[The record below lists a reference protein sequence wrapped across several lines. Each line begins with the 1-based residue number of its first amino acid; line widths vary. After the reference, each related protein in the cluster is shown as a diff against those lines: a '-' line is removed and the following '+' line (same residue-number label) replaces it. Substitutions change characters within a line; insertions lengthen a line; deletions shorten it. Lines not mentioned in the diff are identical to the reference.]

1 MENTNSLLPVKSD
14 FVFKLIFGDQRN
26 VDILGDFLR
35 SVLDISEDE
44 YDRLTIIDPHV
55 KKESEN
61 DKYGILD
68 VKVHTKNG
76 TVLHVEIQVKPV
88 PDMKPRIVYSQAKM
102 ITEQISAGANW
113 SVINRTISI
122 IITDYTLVEENS
134 KYHNQFRYRSQDG
147 TELTRLSEI
156 NTLELNKLPQNA
168 DNSELWYWMKFIKS
182 DDKEVLDMIAE
193 RNPRMKK
200 AVGVLM
206 ELSADERTRML
217 YEERE
222 IARRDIASMME
233 GAKREGH
240 AEGHAKGHAE
250 GRAKGH
256 AEGHAKG
263 RAEGHAKALE
273 SLALALKLLKR
284 NRPIEEIVEDTG
296 LSRGEIEMLM
306 GR

>member
-1 MENTNSLLPVKSD
+1 
-14 FVFKLIFGDQRN
+14 
-26 VDILGDFLR
+26 
-35 SVLDISEDE
+35 
-44 YDRLTIIDPHV
+44 
-55 KKESEN
+55 
-61 DKYGILD
+61 
-68 VKVHTKNG
+68 
-76 TVLHVEIQVKPV
+76 
-88 PDMKPRIVYSQAKM
+88 MKPRIVYSQAKM
-102 ITEQISAGANW
+102 ITEQLSAGANW

-168 DNSELWYWMKFIKS
+168 EHSELWYWMKFIKS
-182 DDKEVLDMIAE
+182 DDKEVLDMIAD
-193 RNPRMKK
+193 RNPRMRK

-233 GAKREGH
+233 GAKREGR
-240 AEGHAKGHAE
+240 AEGHAE

-263 RAEGHAKALE
+263 HAEGHAKAIE
-273 SLALALKLLKR
+273 ALALKLLKR